1 MSYCIAFSA
10 DGPADVTR
18 RYVRRPDFQLPR
30 RRCSEAELEDVLLE
44 LRRQRRAGLVDDD
57 DDGSRARLLEEADEA
72 EEKELSSY
80 AANEDVARGRTAF
93 KRGAASAS
101 PSSPQQ
107 QQQAGF
113 FVDKGKGKGIAVN

>member
-57 DDGSRARLLEEADEA
+57 DDDESRARLFEKADEA

-113 FVDKGKGKGIAVN
+113 FVDKGKGIAVN